1 MSLDSNF
8 LRIDMPGR
16 AQPEANILSIQIMIS
31 SYVETAQVTLLS
43 FTAVLMSIF
52 ASELQEAKGGLCL
65 KESATSTQPMFFS
78 LRIYLEINLINQGE
92 GVIWARLGPSV
103 IGVIMLVAE
112 HLFSVL

>member
-16 AQPEANILSIQIMIS
+16 AQPEANILSVQVMIG
-31 SYVETAQVTLLS
+31 SYVETAQVTLLP

-65 KESATSTQPMFFS
+65 RESTISNQPMFFS
-78 LRIYLEINLINQGE
+78 LLESI
-92 GVIWARLGPSV
+92 
-103 IGVIMLVAE
+103 
-112 HLFSVL
+112 